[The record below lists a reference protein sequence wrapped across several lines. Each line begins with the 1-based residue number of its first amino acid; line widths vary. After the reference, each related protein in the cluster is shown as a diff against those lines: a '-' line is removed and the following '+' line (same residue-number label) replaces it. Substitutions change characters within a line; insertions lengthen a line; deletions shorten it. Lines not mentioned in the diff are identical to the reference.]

1 MAEFTMIS
9 ADETYQKTKSGKA
22 LLVCAYEDD
31 DKFRKLRLEDA
42 ISLKDFESRLSKIPK
57 GQEIIFYCA

>member
-1 MAEFTMIS
+1 MAELTIIT
-9 ADETYQKTKSGKA
+9 ADDAYKKAKSRKTF
-22 LLVCAYEDD
+22 LVCAYDD
-31 DKFRKLRLEDA
+31 VERFLKFNLEDA